1 MENEK
6 FTLLIGTMISLCL
19 ASILSLIPVWQL
31 IFIAGIAGGIIN
43 KKPRFG
49 ALSGALGVGLFWI
62 LYMIDGVFI
71 KELYGLF
78 DLIGELIIGSSGIG
92 WLLLL
97 IIIIMGFLFGLL
109 GGVLGSSGTN
119 LVLYF
124 YTTHKSSGRKVE
136 NSIKSSKS

>member
-6 FTLLIGTMISLCL
+6 FTLLIGTLISLCL

-43 KKPRFG
+43 KKPKFG

-62 LYMIDGVFI
+62 LYVIDGVFI

-92 WLLLL
+92 WLILL

-109 GGVLGSSGTN
+109 GGILGTSGTN
-119 LVLYF
+119 LFFYF
-124 YTTHKSSGRKVE
+124 YSTQKRSERQVE
-136 NSIKSSKS
+136 DSIKSNQS